1 MMKRFRNTE
10 TGLMFWAS
18 PSSNPPLSFFER
30 LPFFEEVKGE
40 PQEPSL
46 REDQGHEDQEEEKP
60 VRITGQEPSEPAGTF
75 SRQSPPETNQQLKHP
90 KGNASRDT
98 WLEFA
103 QEQEPDADLSGLSRD
118 ELRRRFG

>member
-1 MMKRFRNTE
+1 MKRFRNTE

-30 LPFFEEVKGE
+30 LPFFEEVKEE

-46 REDQGHEDQEEEKP
+46 LEDQDQEEEKP
-60 VRITGQEPSEPAGTF
+60 VRTTGQEPSEPAGTN
-75 SRQSPPETNQQLKHP
+75 SRHSQSEANQQVKHP

-103 QEQEPDADLSGLSRD
+103 QEQAPDADLSGLSRD